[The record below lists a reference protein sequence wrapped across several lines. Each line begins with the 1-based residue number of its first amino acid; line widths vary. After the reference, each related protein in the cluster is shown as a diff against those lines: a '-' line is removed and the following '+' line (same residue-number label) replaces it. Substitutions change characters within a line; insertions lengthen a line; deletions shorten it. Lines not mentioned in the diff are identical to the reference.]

1 MLNFIIIFGYI
12 DKEVVNKIGECVAK
26 VSVSGKNISGSTVLN
41 LKFSQKYC
49 SYFKTLKSLST
60 NINDNFTIIILIYY
74 FSLRVIVW
82 PFHQLHMQLWTSHKE
97 QIVNNNKLKFSAQI
111 FNQERNA
118 IVEKDKHCQHLRR
131 LCQEVIILLLFKN
144 RYLSR

>member
-1 MLNFIIIFGYI
+1 MQSIVSYYIIIVLNFIIIFGYV

-60 NINDNFTIIILIYY
+60 NTNDNFTIIILIYY
-74 FSLRVIVW
+74 FSLRVIV
-82 PFHQLHMQLWTSHKE
+82 
-97 QIVNNNKLKFSAQI
+97 
-111 FNQERNA
+111 
-118 IVEKDKHCQHLRR
+118 
-131 LCQEVIILLLFKN
+131 
-144 RYLSR
+144 

>member
-74 FSLRVIVW
+74 FSLRVIVC